1 MWCKRWIRGTW
12 GCDTHGP
19 HSTSQAIVSQFKTL
33 TSQFLWQIASLEG
46 RGTTGTAK
54 RFAAENPARQSLNV
68 PGPGAYNASDPAT
81 GLVKRS
87 YNITIDM

>member
-1 MWCKRWIRGTW
+1 
-12 GCDTHGP
+12 
-19 HSTSQAIVSQFKTL
+19 
-33 TSQFLWQIASLEG
+33 LWQIASLEG

-68 PGPGAYNASDPAT
+68 PGPGAYNASDPAA

>member
-19 HSTSQAIVSQFKTL
+19 HSHASDRVTVQNADISI
-33 TSQFLWQIASLEG
+33 LWQIASLEG

-68 PGPGAYNASDPAT
+68 PGPGAYNASDPAA